1 MELIPACQWCVFLKN
16 ERRLFHKNP
25 KNDFIKIIN
34 KKILLN
40 VQLAGIAVQGN
51 TAVVH
56 YYFTNE
62 RKDAEGK
69 IKKDSGRLIDILIKE
84 NSKWKYL
91 A

>member
-1 MELIPACQWCVFLKN
+1 
-16 ERRLFHKNP
+16 
-25 KNDFIKIIN
+25 
-34 KKILLN
+34 
-40 VQLAGIAVQGN
+40 
-51 TAVVH
+51 VH

-69 IKKDSGRLIDILIKE
+69 IKKDSGRLTDILIKE